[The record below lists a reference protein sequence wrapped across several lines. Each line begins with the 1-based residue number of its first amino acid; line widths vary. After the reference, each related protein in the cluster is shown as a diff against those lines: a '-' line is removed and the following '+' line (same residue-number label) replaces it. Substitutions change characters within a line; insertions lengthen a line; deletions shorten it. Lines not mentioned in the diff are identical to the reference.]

1 MMWGGAGCR
10 GMDHQQS
17 SMFSYIS
24 TEQQVSEDH
33 ALRALRVMAD
43 AALVSWASR
52 LRKHGFEGPY
62 GRSECALRHAKVG

>member
-43 AALVSWASR
+43 AALEQLGQQV
-52 LRKHGFEGPY
+52 
-62 GRSECALRHAKVG
+62 AKTRF